1 MHSVWQGYIELSA
14 GGVNVSTES
23 LASIIGGGVTFQSP
37 PDDQVAPPAEARA
50 AFRLFDRR
58 ADAIAPD
65 PGPANRYM
73 LYFSD
78 SVRGLEVGAPVEFRG
93 IPLGK
98 VRSIAVEFDFESRR
112 FRIPVAVDI
121 YPERLYAR
129 ALPGVKQQRLGR
141 RERLDAL
148 VAAGFRAQLRTGNL
162 ISGQLYVALELFPD
176 APKASVDWSAE
187 PPALPNIPGTLS
199 GAQESVATVLRKLE
213 KVPFDRIGADVEKT
227 LASLATTLKRV
238 EQLAATVDRDVT
250 PELRATLDQ
259 AKRTMAAAKRTVSAG
274 EGTVGAGGA
283 RHGAAGCG
291 PRAHAHHAVA
301 EGADRLSRAPPRGA
315 DPRQAPVRNAL
326 MHLPARAACALVL
339 ALAAC
344 GAPRTSCASR
354 SSTARQRRSVAR
366 LPAPWPINSP
376 RCARRAYRASFGVDC
391 SAGLPGRDR
400 RATVRAGARRG
411 GLAGRGVDDLRGRAC
426 AAQRARRDRGAHRR
440 CGARCAGRGD
450 VARHRAAGAR
460 HSRGAAGEL
469 TALARGTYRPVRA
482 RARVLGWSR
491 QTPIHLESCSDSIIN
506 ESFNL

>member
-199 GAQESVATVLRKLE
+199 GAHESVATVLRKLE

-259 AKRTMAAAKRTVSAG
+259 AKRTMSAAKRTVSAG
-274 EGTVGAGGA
+274 EGTVGAGGLA
-283 RHGAAGCG
+283 TELQGA
-291 PRAHAHHAVA
+291 
-301 EGADRLSRAPPRGA
+301 
-315 DPRQAPVRNAL
+315 VR
-326 MHLPARAACALVL
+326 
-339 ALAAC
+339 
-344 GAPRTSCASR
+344 
-354 SSTARQRRSVAR
+354 
-366 LPAPWPINSP
+366 
-376 RCARRAYRASFGVDC
+376 
-391 SAGLPGRDR
+391 
-400 RATVRAGARRG
+400 
-411 GLAGRGVDDLRGRAC
+411 
-426 AAQRARRDRGAHRR
+426 
-440 CGARCAGRGD
+440 
-450 VARHRAAGAR
+450 
-460 HSRGAAGEL
+460 EL
-469 TALARGTYRPVRA
+469 TRTMQSLRALTDYLERHPEALIRGKRP
-482 RARVLGWSR
+482 
-491 QTPIHLESCSDSIIN
+491 
-506 ESFNL
+506 